1 MKIID
6 KESWPRREI
15 YEFFAPISDPFYH
28 LTFPVNVTRLR
39 GKCRAEGLSFYM
51 AMTYGVVKAMERVDA
66 FLYKDRGGVIVKH
79 ERLVPSFTDL
89 RPGSESFYIVTLEA
103 GGTLEEFC
111 REAKAK
117 SEAQTEFISQ
127 AEWER
132 DEMVFVSCL
141 PWFPISGF
149 KTELDLDPCDSIP
162 RVTWGRWREEGGATY
177 LDLSLTLNHRMLDG
191 VHVGRFYEELTA
203 WIEGLQ

>member
-15 YEFFAPISDPFYH
+15 YEFFTPISDPFYH
-28 LTFPVNVTRLR
+28 LTFPLNVTGLR

-177 LDLSLTLNHRMLDG
+177 LDLSLSLNHRMLDG

>member
-15 YEFFAPISDPFYH
+15 YEFFAPVSDPFYH
-28 LTFPVNVTRLR
+28 LTFPVNVTGLR

-103 GGTLEEFC
+103 GGTLE
-111 REAKAK
+111 
-117 SEAQTEFISQ
+117 
-127 AEWER
+127 
-132 DEMVFVSCL
+132 
-141 PWFPISGF
+141 
-149 KTELDLDPCDSIP
+149 
-162 RVTWGRWREEGGATY
+162 
-177 LDLSLTLNHRMLDG
+177 
-191 VHVGRFYEELTA
+191 
-203 WIEGLQ
+203 